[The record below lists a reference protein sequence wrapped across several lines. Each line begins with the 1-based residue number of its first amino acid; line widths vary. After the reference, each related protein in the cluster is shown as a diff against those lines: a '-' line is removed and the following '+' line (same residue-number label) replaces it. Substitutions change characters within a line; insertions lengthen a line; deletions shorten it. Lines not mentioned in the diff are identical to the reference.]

1 MRADGAQKETA
12 RPLRGAPF
20 FSSEAQSHSSRGPKR
35 SNAANAAQK
44 NPGASPGKRYV
55 IQRIGAFGQLKP
67 CERQRHDAVAY
78 GNAGAA
84 MKLGRRKRCPKQAL
98 GSVDPGSDS
107 GPGSS
112 PET

>member
-1 MRADGAQKETA
+1 MALENKRRALCGA
-12 RPLRGAPF
+12 RR

-78 GNAGAA
+78 SNAGAA
-84 MKLGRRKRCPKQAL
+84 MKLGRRKRCPKQGL

-107 GPGSS
+107 EPGSR

>member
-1 MRADGAQKETA
+1 MALENKRRALCGA
-12 RPLRGAPF
+12 RR

-67 CERQRHDAVAY
+67 CERQRHDAVACRS
-78 GNAGAA
+78 AGAA
-84 MKLGRRKRCPKQAL
+84 VSRAGANDAFKSRSRASPKSEA
-98 GSVDPGSDS
+98 
-107 GPGSS
+107 
-112 PET
+112 